1 MTSIV
6 SIVSAFMATFVLA
19 FAYLSFD
26 EQEVAADMTGPPA
39 ATIGELDR

>member
-6 SIVSAFMATFVLA
+6 SIVSAFMATFVLS

-26 EQEVAADMTGPPA
+26 EQEVAADMSAPQA
-39 ATIGELDR
+39 AAIEIDR

>member
-1 MTSIV
+1 MTSVV

-26 EQEVAADMTGPPA
+26 EQYMAADMTGPPA
-39 ATIGELDR
+39 DAIAELDR